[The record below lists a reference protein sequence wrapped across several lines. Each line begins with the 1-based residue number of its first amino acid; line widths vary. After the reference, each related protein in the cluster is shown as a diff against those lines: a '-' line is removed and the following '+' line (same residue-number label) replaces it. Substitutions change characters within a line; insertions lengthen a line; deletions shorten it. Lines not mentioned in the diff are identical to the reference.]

1 MPASAL
7 LPVALPP
14 LSGPGLITHYAL
26 DPIVLLAVIG
36 AGLWYLRG
44 LRRLTRLRRS
54 VRLRPGAP
62 WPRRR
67 TASFAAGLV
76 LTAWVSCGPLQVYYS
91 SLFWVWTTQILTLLL
106 IAPILLM
113 AGQPVELDRR
123 LGGGVLS
130 RIVAGPVVGVI
141 GSPFVGPALIPVLS
155 AGLFFGPLPGW
166 GVRSPPLAWLVA
178 LAVTVVG
185 AVIVAPALDVREV
198 RTSMVVGLALTVG
211 FFELLLDA
219 IPGIVLR
226 LQTHRAS
233 TFFDQRHR
241 HTWSPAWLHDQQL
254 AGAVLWTVA
263 EVLDLP
269 FLVVLFLRWHRTD
282 VREAG
287 DVDAVLDAEQIV
299 RRAARG
305 SDSASGSGTG
315 SATIGTDDPP
325 PGDLLPDDPPPDD
338 LLADDLLPDD
348 VEPWWWSD
356 PVMRARLRRQG

>member
-1 MPASAL
+1 MPASTDSL
-7 LPVALPP
+7 VALPP
-14 LSGPGLITHYAL
+14 LSGSGLLTQYAP
-26 DPIVLLAVIG
+26 DPVVLVAVLG
-36 AGLWYLRG
+36 AAFWYFRG
-44 LRRLTRLRRS
+44 LRRLARRRH
-54 VRLRPGAP
+54 VAGPRGGPT

-67 TASFAAGLV
+67 TASFVAGLV
-76 LTAWVSCGPLQVYYS
+76 LTAWVSSGALQAYYS
-91 SLFWVWTTQILTLLL
+91 SLFWVWTAQLLTLLL
-106 IAPILLM
+106 IAPILLV

-123 LGGGVLS
+123 LGAGVLS
-130 RIVAGPVVGVI
+130 RIVASPVVALI

-166 GVRSPPLAWLVA
+166 SVQSPPLAWLVA
-178 LAVTVVG
+178 LVVTVIG
-185 AVIVAPALDVREV
+185 AVIVLPALDVREV
-198 RTSMVVGLALTVG
+198 RASVVVGLAMTVG

-226 LQTHRAS
+226 LETHQAS

-241 HTWSPAWLHDQQL
+241 HSWTPGWLPDQQL

-269 FLVVLFLRWHRTD
+269 FLVVLFLRWYRTD

-299 RRAARG
+299 RSAARA
-305 SDSASGSGTG
+305 SDPAAGPATGTG
-315 SATIGTDDPP
+315 DPP
-325 PGDLLPDDPPPDD
+325 
-338 LLADDLLPDD
+338 ADD

-356 PVMRARLRRQG
+356 PAMRERMRRRR

>member
-1 MPASAL
+1 MPASTVPSA
-7 LPVALPP
+7 ALPP
-14 LSGPGLITHYAL
+14 LSGSGLLTHYSL
-26 DPIVLLAVIG
+26 DPLVLLAVLG
-36 AGLWYLRG
+36 AAFWYFRG
-44 LRRLTRLRRS
+44 LHRLTRSRPS
-54 VRLRPGAP
+54 ARLRQPARPRSGNATRPRSGQSARPRSGAAS

-67 TASFAAGLV
+67 TASFVAGLV
-76 LTAWVSCGPLQVYYS
+76 LTVWVSCGPLQAYYP

-106 IAPILLM
+106 VAPILLV

-130 RIVAGPVVGVI
+130 RIVASPVAGVV
-141 GSPFVGPALIPVLS
+141 GSPFLGPALIPVLS

-166 GVRSPPLAWLVA
+166 CVQSPPLAWLVA
-178 LAVTVVG
+178 LVVIAVG
-185 AVIVAPALDVREV
+185 SVIVLPALDVREV
-198 RTSMVVGLALTVG
+198 RTSVVVGLALTVG

-241 HTWSPAWLHDQQL
+241 HSWSPGWLHDQQL

-269 FLVVLFLRWHRTD
+269 FLIVLFLRWHRTD

-287 DVDAVLDAEQIV
+287 AVDAVLDAEQIV
-299 RRAARG
+299 RSAARG
-305 SDSASGSGTG
+305 SNPADAAGTASVTG
-315 SATIGTDDPP
+315 DPP
-325 PGDLLPDDPPPDD
+325 
-338 LLADDLLPDD
+338 ADD

-356 PVMRARLRRQG
+356 PVMRERMRRQG

>member
-1 MPASAL
+1 VPAPTG

-14 LSGPGLITHYAL
+14 LTPTGLFTHFAL
-26 DPIVLLAVIG
+26 DPLVLLAVIG
-36 AGLWYLRG
+36 AAFWYWRG
-44 LRRLTRLRRS
+44 LRRLARARHGKT
-54 VRLRPGAP
+54 

-67 TASFAAGLV
+67 TASFAAGLA
-76 LTAWVSCGPLQVYYS
+76 LTAWVSCGGLQVYYPT
-91 SLFWVWTTQILTLLL
+91 LFWVWTAQILTLLL
-106 IAPILLM
+106 VAPILLV

-130 RIVAGPVVGVI
+130 RIVASPAARVV
-141 GSPFVGPALIPVLS
+141 GSPFLGPALIPVLS

-166 GVRSPPLAWLVA
+166 SVQSPPLAWLVA
-178 LAVTVVG
+178 LVVTVIG
-185 AVIVAPALDVREV
+185 AVIVLPALDVREV
-198 RTSMVVGLALTVG
+198 RTSVLVGLAMTVG

-233 TFFDQRHR
+233 TFFEHR
-241 HTWSPAWLHDQQL
+241 HLHSWSPSLLNDQQL

-269 FLVVLFLRWHRTD
+269 FLVVLFLRWYRTD

-299 RRAARG
+299 RSAAR
-305 SDSASGSGTG
+305 SSTSAP
-315 SATIGTDDPP
+315 ATDPATSSLTDPAVVEEVVSDDPA
-325 PGDLLPDDPPPDD
+325 
-338 LLADDLLPDD
+338 ADDI
-348 VEPWWWSD
+348 EPWWWND
-356 PVMRARLRRQG
+356 PVMRERLRRQG